1 MPGNTDPVT
10 TGELVRRFDRMESN
24 VITRLNQL
32 DSEFVSHRVYAE
44 RMARYEQRMSE
55 LEKDVEQQNITRRQI
70 FIGGALIVLGEIAAL
85 TIALSNLSA
94 RALGLTP

>member
-1 MPGNTDPVT
+1 MPGTEPVT

-44 RMARYEQRMSE
+44 RMARYEQQVSE
-55 LEKDVEQQNITRRQI
+55 LAKDVEQQNITRRQI
-70 FIGGALIVLGEIAAL
+70 LIGGVLIILGEIAAL
-85 TIALSNLSA
+85 TIALSNLAS
-94 RALGLTP
+94 RTLGITP